1 MPGMTGIELIELLHD
16 TGQSLPTV
24 ILTSIVDER
33 AHARS
38 AALGAHAWL
47 TKPVTDERLLAAL
60 ASAIH
65 TQLPHSD
72 FRSEEHTSELQS
84 LMRIS
89 YAVFRSKKKTTTTNQ
104 TKGDPASHNKP
115 PHGRTISC
123 VISSTDSQR
132 ITPYSADAPT
142 NATCEHRQNTM
153 PHTIQ
158 QNTQSHVSQQLQ
170 PYR

>member
-1 MPGMTGIELIELLHD
+1 MRISDWSSDVCSSNLFGAGLRLPRCAASFLSEYPARRFDCLITDIRMPGMTGIELIELLHD

-72 FRSEEHTSELQS
+72 LDR
-84 LMRIS
+84 
-89 YAVFRSKKKTTTTNQ
+89 K
-104 TKGDPASHNKP
+104 
-115 PHGRTISC
+115 
-123 VISSTDSQR
+123 STRLNS
-132 ITPYSADAPT
+132 
-142 NATCEHRQNTM
+142 
-153 PHTIQ
+153 
-158 QNTQSHVSQQLQ
+158 
-170 PYR
+170 

>member
-72 FRSEEHTSELQS
+72 FKRSEERRVGKACVSTG
-84 LMRIS
+84 
-89 YAVFRSKKKTTTTNQ
+89 RSRWSPDHKKK
-104 TKGDPASHNKP
+104 
-115 PHGRTISC
+115 
-123 VISSTDSQR
+123 
-132 ITPYSADAPT
+132 
-142 NATCEHRQNTM
+142 
-153 PHTIQ
+153 
-158 QNTQSHVSQQLQ
+158 
-170 PYR
+170 

>member
-1 MPGMTGIELIELLHD
+1 MSQFPVIAIVDDDEGIRDALSDLLAVSGFASLAYDGAASFLSEYPARRFDCLITDIRMPGMTGIELIELLHD

-72 FRSEEHTSELQS
+72 F
-84 LMRIS
+84 
-89 YAVFRSKKKTTTTNQ
+89 
-104 TKGDPASHNKP
+104 KP
-115 PHGRTISC
+115 
-123 VISSTDSQR
+123 
-132 ITPYSADAPT
+132 
-142 NATCEHRQNTM
+142 
-153 PHTIQ
+153 
-158 QNTQSHVSQQLQ
+158 
-170 PYR
+170 